1 MTKLISLVLPCYN
14 EEGNVEEIYRRIG
27 EVIAHQP
34 QYRYEFIFIDNASE
48 DRTQQVLREL
58 AARDKRVKVILNS
71 RNFGAL
77 RSQYHAILRAR
88 GDAVITMSTDLQ
100 DPPELIRD
108 FIAKWEQGYKVVAGV
123 LAGRKEAFLMVAI
136 RNFYYR
142 LIKRLSDTRLIASF
156 TGFCLVDQKVVEVLR
171 TIQDPNPYFRGL
183 IAEIGF
189 DTALVE
195 YVQQKRHSGRTTTNF
210 YYLFG
215 LAMLGI
221 TNYSKVPLRLATMVG
236 FLSATV
242 SLLIS
247 LGYLIYKLLFW
258 QEFTVGMAPI
268 VIGMFF
274 FSSLQLIFLGIVGE
288 YIGSIHTNVLNRPLV
303 IEKETINF
311 DEPDAGGSVKDGGAG
326 DPR

>member
-1 MTKLISLVLPCYN
+1 MKLVSLVLPCYN
-14 EEGNVEEIYRRIG
+14 EEGNIEELYRQIN
-27 EVIAHQP
+27 EVIAGLP
-34 QYRYEFIFIDNASE
+34 RYRYEFIFIDNASE
-48 DRTQQVLREL
+48 DGTQRVLRGL
-58 AARDKRVKVILNS
+58 AARDRRVKVIINS

-100 DPPELIRD
+100 DPPALIRD

-123 LAGRKEAFLMVAI
+123 LTGRKEAFPMVAA

-142 LIKRLSDTRLIASF
+142 LIKRLSDTKLIASF
-156 TGFCLVDQKVVEVLR
+156 TGFCLVDQQVVEVLR
-171 TIQDPNPYFRGL
+171 TIRDPNPYFRGL

-189 DTALVE
+189 ETATVG

-210 YYLFG
+210 YYLFN

-247 LGYLIYKLLFW
+247 LGYFVYKLLFW
-258 QEFTVGMAPI
+258 REFSLGMAPI
-268 VIGMFF
+268 IIGFFF

-303 IEKETINF
+303 IEKQTINF
-311 DEPDAGGSVKDGGAG
+311 DEGEPPSG
-326 DPR
+326 

>member
-1 MTKLISLVLPCYN
+1 MKLITIVLPCYN
-14 EEGNVEEIYRRIG
+14 EEGNIEEIHRQIG
-27 EVIAHQP
+27 EVFKELP
-34 QYRYEFIFIDNASE
+34 QYRYEYLFIDNASQDKTPE
-48 DRTQQVLREL
+48 ILRGL

-77 RSQYHAILRAR
+77 RSHYHALLRAQ
-88 GDAVITMSTDLQ
+88 GDAVVTIMSDLQ
-100 DPPELIRD
+100 DPPALIKD
-108 FIAKWEQGYKVVAGV
+108 FIAKWEQGSTVVAGV
-123 LAGRKEAFLMVAI
+123 LKGRHEAYLMVAI

-142 LIKRLSDTRLIASF
+142 LIRRLSDTKLIANF
-156 TGFCLVDQKVVEVLR
+156 TGFCLVDKKVIEVLR
-171 TIQDPNPYFRGL
+171 TIRDPNPYFRGL

-189 DTALVE
+189 ETATVE
-195 YVQQKRHSGRTTTNF
+195 YVQQRRHSGRTTTNF

-221 TNYSKVPLRLATMVG
+221 TNYSKIPLRLATMIG
-236 FLSATV
+236 FVSATV

-247 LGYLIYKLLFW
+247 FGYLLYKLVYW
-258 QEFTVGMAPI
+258 QSFSMGVAPI
-268 VIGMFF
+268 IIGFFF

-311 DEPDAGGSVKDGGAG
+311 TEGPAVEGMESSVQAE
-326 DPR
+326 RRS

>member
-1 MTKLISLVLPCYN
+1 MTKLISFVLPCYN
-14 EEGNVEEIYRRIG
+14 EEGNIEEIYRRIG
-27 EVIAHQP
+27 AVVAGLS

-58 AARDKRVKVILNS
+58 AARDQRVKVILNS

-108 FIAKWEQGYKVVAGV
+108 FIAKWTQGYKVVAGV
-123 LAGRKEAFLMVAI
+123 LAGRTEAFPMVAI

-142 LIKRLSDTRLIASF
+142 LIERLSDTRLIASF
-156 TGFCLVDQKVVEVLR
+156 TGFCLVDQQVVEVLR
-171 TIQDPNPYFRGL
+171 TIRDPNPYFRGL

-189 DTALVE
+189 ETTCVE

-247 LGYLIYKLLFW
+247 LGYLVYKLLFW
-258 QEFTVGMAPI
+258 QQFTVGMAPI
-268 VIGMFF
+268 VIGLFF

-311 DEPDAGGSVKDGGAG
+311 DRPDSGSGGS
-326 DPR
+326 R

>member
-1 MTKLISLVLPCYN
+1 MKLVSIVLPCYN
-14 EEGNVEEIYRRIG
+14 EEGNIEEVYRQVN
-27 EVIAHQP
+27 EVIATLP

-48 DRTQQVLREL
+48 DRTQDVLRKL
-58 AARDKRVKVILNS
+58 AARDQRVKVIINS

-100 DPPELIRD
+100 DPPALIRE

-123 LAGRKEAFLMVAI
+123 LTARKEAYPMVAI

-142 LIKRLSDTRLIASF
+142 LIRRLSDTKLIASF
-156 TGFCLVDQKVVEVLR
+156 TGFCLVDQRVVEVLR
-171 TIQDPNPYFRGL
+171 TIRDPNPYFRGL

-189 DTALVE
+189 ETATVG
-195 YVQQKRHSGRTTTNF
+195 YVQQKRLSGRTTTNF

-236 FLSATV
+236 FLSATI
-242 SLLIS
+242 SLVIS
-247 LGYLIYKLLFW
+247 LGYLVYKLLYW
-258 QEFTVGMAPI
+258 REFSLGIAPI
-268 VIGMFF
+268 VIGFFF
-274 FSSLQLIFLGIVGE
+274 FSSLQLIFLGLVGE

-303 IEKETINF
+303 IERETINF
-311 DEPDAGGSVKDGGAG
+311 DPPGATE
-326 DPR
+326 R

>member
-1 MTKLISLVLPCYN
+1 MTKLISIVLPCYN
-14 EEGNVEEIYRRIG
+14 EEGNVEEVYRRIG
-27 EVIAHQP
+27 EIVADLP

-48 DRTQQVLREL
+48 DRTQSVLRGL
-58 AARDKRVKVILNS
+58 AARDSRVKVIINS

-100 DPPELIRD
+100 DPPALIKE
-108 FIAKWEQGYKVVAGV
+108 FIAKWEGGYKVVAGV
-123 LAGRKEAFLMVAI
+123 LAGRNEAFPMVAI
-136 RNFYYR
+136 RSFYYR
-142 LIKRLSDTRLIASF
+142 LIERLSDTRLIANF
-156 TGFCLVDQKVVEVLR
+156 TGFCLVDQQVVEVLR
-171 TIQDPNPYFRGL
+171 KIQDPNPYFRGL

-189 DTALVE
+189 ETALVE

-221 TNYSKVPLRLATMVG
+221 TNYSKVPLRLATMIG

-303 IEKETINF
+303 IERETINF
-311 DEPDAGGSVKDGGAG
+311 DPQGATE
-326 DPR
+326 R